1 MARFVIRAR
10 LRRDWRKIV
19 RHAWSMKLLGAAGL
33 LQGIEIA
40 LPLVKDIIAIPA
52 GIFAGLSLLATAAA
66 FVARIL
72 AQKQFG
78 ADDGE

>member
-1 MARFVIRAR
+1 MPRLSWRVR

-19 RHAWSMKLLGAAGL
+19 RYAWSMKLLAAAGL
-33 LQGIEIA
+33 LQGVEIA
-40 LPLVKDIIAIPA
+40 LPLARDIVEIPA

-78 ADDGE
+78 GDDGE